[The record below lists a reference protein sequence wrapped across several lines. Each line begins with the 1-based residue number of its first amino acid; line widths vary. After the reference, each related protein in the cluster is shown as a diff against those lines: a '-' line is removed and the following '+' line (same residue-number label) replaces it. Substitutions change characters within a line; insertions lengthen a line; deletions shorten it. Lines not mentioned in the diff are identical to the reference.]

1 MNEAPPLLSG
11 IAQIALTSADPAKLV
26 AWYRDVLGFPVLFE
40 ASGMTFFQ
48 SGATRL
54 MIGPNHHGADIGGAD
69 ITLYFEP
76 RDWSAAESALSQRGV
91 AFTHDA
97 QVVQRASGRE
107 LALRAFK
114 DPEGHSLALLGWRP
128 V

>member
-11 IAQIALTSADPAKLV
+11 IAQIAITSADPAKLV

-48 SGATRL
+48 SGGTRL

-91 AFTHDA
+91 TFTHEA
-97 QVVQRASGRE
+97 QVVQRAPGRE